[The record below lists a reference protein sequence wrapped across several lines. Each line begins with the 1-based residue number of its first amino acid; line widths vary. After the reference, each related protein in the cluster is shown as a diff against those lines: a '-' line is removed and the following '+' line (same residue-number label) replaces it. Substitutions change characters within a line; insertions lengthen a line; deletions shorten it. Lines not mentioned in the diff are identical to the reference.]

1 MPCFLARLRRRHAA
15 IASVRLVRPGRK
27 SPQPTIKVAP
37 MQINFLDIE
46 QTADMLADQ
55 ESERLSTIEGPGTGV
70 TTHVMHHLG
79 RDVLLIVDS
88 NTGESVVIEPPESF
102 DHETGSI
109 HDQAR
114 AMFGNAANDDEGPTN
129 NEDDAGIAA

>member
-1 MPCFLARLRRRHAA
+1 
-15 IASVRLVRPGRK
+15 
-27 SPQPTIKVAP
+27 

-55 ESERLSTIEGPGTGV
+55 ESERLSTIQGPGTGV

-88 NTGESVVIEPPESF
+88 DTGESIVIEPPEAF
-102 DHETGSI
+102 DHESGSI

-114 AMFGNAANDDEGPTN
+114 AMFGNAANDDGLTN
-129 NEDDAGIAA
+129 NEDDTGIAA